1 MNIVVLMKQ
10 VPDTEAPVEIADS
23 NIAID
28 TEDVKWVINPYDE
41 FSLEEALLIKEADGE
56 GTVTLVTVGPDHV
69 AEAIRV
75 AYAMGVDEAIHI
87 NDEFD
92 DEEFGAVD
100 PHTTATIIAAA
111 LKDVSYDLIIAGQR
125 AVDDDSYLVPALVA
139 RKLGLPTIS
148 LVTRQ
153 EIKDGEITCE
163 QTIDGGT
170 AVVKASLPALITTQ
184 KGINEPR
191 YPNFRAIMKAKKRKV
206 DERELEDI
214 DLDPET
220 LGLNG
225 AKVKV
230 RAMEFPP
237 ERGRGKIIEGASAAE
252 KARLLVQLL
261 KEEASVI

>member
-23 NIAID
+23 NVSID

-41 FSLEEALLIKEADGE
+41 FSLEEALLIKEANDGS
-56 GTVTLVTVGPDHV
+56 TVTLVTVGPDHV

-92 DEEFGAVD
+92 EDQFGAVD

-139 RKLGLPTIS
+139 RKLNLPMIS
-148 LVTRQ
+148 LVTKQ
-153 EIKDGEITCE
+153 EIAGGEITCQ
-163 QTIDGGT
+163 QTIDGGM
-170 AVVKASLPALITTQ
+170 AIVKAGLPALITTQ

-191 YPNFRAIMKAKKRKV
+191 YPNFRAIMKAKKKKV
-206 DERELEDI
+206 DERELDDI
-214 DLDPET
+214 GLDPAA
-220 LGLNG
+220 LGVAG
-225 AKVKV
+225 AMVKI

-237 ERGRGKIIEGASAAE
+237 ERGQGKLIEGNSPAE
-252 KARLLVQLL
+252 KAQLLVKLL
-261 KEEASVI
+261 KEEACVI

>member
-10 VPDTEAPVEIADS
+10 VPDTEAPVEIAES
-23 NIAID
+23 NVSID
-28 TEDVKWVINPYDE
+28 TEEVKWVINPYDE
-41 FSLEEALLIKEADGE
+41 FCLEEALLIKEAKGE

-92 DEEFGAVD
+92 DEQFGAVD
-100 PHTTATIIAAA
+100 PHTTATIIATA
-111 LKDVSYDLIIAGQR
+111 LKEIPYDLIIAGQR

-139 RKLGLPTIS
+139 RKLDLPMIS
-148 LVTRQ
+148 LVTKQ
-153 EIKDGEITCE
+153 ETTDSEITCE
-163 QTIDGGT
+163 QSIEGGT
-170 AVVKASLPALITTQ
+170 AVVKAALPALITTQ

-214 DLDPET
+214 ELDPET

-225 AKVKV
+225 ARVKI
-230 RAMEFPP
+230 RTMEFPP
-237 ERGRGKIIEGASAAE
+237 ERGQGKIIEGTTPAE
-252 KARLLVQLL
+252 KAQLLVKLL
-261 KEEASVI
+261 KEEACVI